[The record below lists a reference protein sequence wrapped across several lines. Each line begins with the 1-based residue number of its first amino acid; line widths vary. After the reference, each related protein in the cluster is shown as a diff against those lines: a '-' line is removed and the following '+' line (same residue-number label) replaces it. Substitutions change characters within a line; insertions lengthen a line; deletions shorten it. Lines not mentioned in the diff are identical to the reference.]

1 MNITLIDG
9 VARNEE
15 NPDTFYI
22 PSEEEKDMVKEGM
35 LCKLG
40 FETNDC
46 EDCGGERMWVVV
58 THKTEGG
65 FVGTLRNVP
74 VFLDMDFGDEVHFQR
89 NNIIDITYD
98 EDDSNE

>member
-9 VARNEE
+9 VERNTE
-15 NPDTFYI
+15 NPDTFWI
-22 PSEEEKDMVKEGM
+22 PSEEEKDTVKEGM

-65 FVGTLRNVP
+65 FVGTLRNEP
-74 VFLDMDFGDEVHFQR
+74 VFLDLEFGDEVHFQR
-89 NNIIDITYD
+89 NNIIDIDYD
-98 EDDSNE
+98 GDDSE